1 MMYFYK
7 IFIVSCFGLFISCSA
22 INPKIPAN
30 GPLRTHPA
38 NRVYFTD
45 NSGKAIHL
53 AGHQIFIDLQDP
65 SSRILSWPWYLQFL
79 TDKNM
84 NYIRNWS
91 ESAFTASP
99 AGVSPL
105 PYKRV
110 AGYGNANDGGEKFDL
125 YQFEQSF
132 FDRMRARAINLGD
145 RGVYISYMLFDVY
158 GFESRQNP
166 GAGLN
171 QVFNASNNIN
181 GIEASDLSFFFSP
194 SAEVLAIQKAYVS
207 KVIDTVGDLD
217 NVFFEVANELGAVSW
232 QYDIIKHIKN
242 YEASRPKQHLIL
254 YSPAGLLRDGLNYH
268 DSSLDEAYASGASVY
283 SVAGGWGDY
292 INDPPVN
299 NARVPLIIDMDHI
312 PGWRDQP
319 MSTLAQIPWK
329 AFMRG
334 YHFNLYDAP
343 FENVELEDSSWN
355 TYRTSAGSTVTYA
368 RKMAD
373 LAGMLPSVSVSS
385 TGFALAK
392 HGSEYLVY
400 APGGG
405 SFKVDLQS
413 GNYSYEWFNPNTAT
427 LVSTGCVEASGGSQF
442 FSPPFSGDAV
452 LYLISGTSPTQPP
465 SGPRNCGNIWT
476 SARAILHPTKLPLI
490 YSPRLVIRN

>member
-1 MMYFYK
+1 MYFYR
-7 IFIVSCFGLFISCSA
+7 VLLASCFSLFISCSG
-22 INPKIPAN
+22 INPKAPAN
-30 GPLRTHPA
+30 GPLRIHAA
-38 NRVYFTD
+38 NRVYFTN
-45 NSGKAIHL
+45 NSGKAIYL

-65 SSRILSWPWYLQFL
+65 ASRTLDWPSYLQLL
-79 TDKNM
+79 TDKKL

-105 PYKRV
+105 PYRRV

-132 FDRMRARAINLGD
+132 FDRMRARAIDLGN

-158 GFESRQNP
+158 GFESPQNP
-166 GAGLN
+166 GVGSN
-171 QVFNASNNIN
+171 QLFNASNNIN

-194 SAEVLAIQKAYVS
+194 PSEVLALQKAYVS

-217 NVFFEVANELGAVSW
+217 NLFFEIANELGAVSW
-232 QYDIIKHIKN
+232 QYEIIDHIKS
-242 YEASRPKQHLIL
+242 YEAFRPKQHVIL

-268 DSSLDEAYASGASVY
+268 EGSLQEAFASGAGVY
-283 SVAGGWGDY
+283 SVNGSWANY
-292 INDPPVN
+292 ISDPPIN
-299 NARVPLIIDMDHI
+299 NTGAPLIIDMDHI
-312 PGWRDQP
+312 SGWRDQP

-343 FENVELEDSSWN
+343 FENVELENSAWD

-368 RKMAD
+368 QKMAD
-373 LAGMLPSVSVSS
+373 LAGMLPSISVSS

-392 HGSEYLVY
+392 EGSEYLVY

-405 SFKVDLQS
+405 SFNVDLQS
-413 GNYSYEWFNPNTAT
+413 GNYFYEWFNPNTAT
-427 LVSTGCVEASGGSQF
+427 LVNTGCVKASGGSQS
-442 FSPPFSGDAV
+442 FSPPFLGDAV
-452 LYLISGTSPTQPP
+452 LYLISGTSLTRSP
-465 SGPRNCGNIWT
+465 SVPRNCGSIWNSSRGAFPYEASFGLFT
-476 SARAILHPTKLPLI
+476 DGS
-490 YSPRLVIRN
+490 